1 MQNILSTLHEAGA
14 DAEEADEETK
24 NHWSATNVQA

>member
-24 NHWSATNVQA
+24 NH